1 MSWPAKPSREPLQL
15 AVKLQVEA
23 TAYQKFMH
31 WVELARGEVSAFGLV
46 DEIRDANTGMIT
58 SLLVTDFLLVTQ
70 QCLMDE
76 TTMDPA
82 GVAQLIM
89 DLETRGVDSQRLR
102 CWAHSHGNMSVF
114 WSQTDDECIEGL
126 ANGDYL
132 VSFVTNKRRDAIM
145 RLDQYHPAHL
155 FVSDCVWEI
164 KYPLVDGL
172 AEACFAEFRSKVKEH
187 SGLSLPRSG
196 RNNIS
201 DLKAA
206 HSRGSLTDEDLQEEM
221 SWCGLTMEDFDET
234 MP

>member
-1 MSWPAKPSREPLQL
+1 MSWPAKPSRDPVQL
-15 AVKLQVEA
+15 GLRIQINA

-31 WVELARGEVSAFGLV
+31 WVEMARGEISALGLV
-46 DEIRDANTGMIT
+46 DEIRDANTGLIT
-58 SLLVTDFLLVTQ
+58 ALLVTDFLLVDQ
-70 QCLMDE
+70 QCTMDE

-89 DLETRGVDSQRLR
+89 DLESKGVDSRKLR

-132 VSFVTNKRRDAIM
+132 VSFVTNKKRDAIM
-145 RLDQYHPAHL
+145 RLDCYHPTHL

-196 RNNIS
+196 RNHIS

-206 HSRGSLTDEDLQEEM
+206 HDRGTLTDEDLQEEM
-221 SWCGLTMEDFDET
+221 NWMGLTCEDFDEV
-234 MP
+234 P